1 MFILKKEQ
9 EINEK
14 IYNKLKNIKNIHIL
28 SDFDNKTP
36 HIPIY
41 SFLISF
47 KGKLFHPNYISALL
61 NDIFGIQSRPGC
73 SCASTYGQF
82 LLGCFFIWN

>member
-1 MFILKKEQ
+1 MFILKKEK

-14 IYNKLKNIKNIHIL
+14 IYNKWKNVKNIHIL

-47 KGKLFHPNYISALL
+47 KGKRFHPNYISALL

-73 SCASTYGQF
+73 SW
-82 LLGCFFIWN
+82 LLLMGNFY